1 MLRGTDIPVAIDES
15 RGCKGSLANT
25 VDMEQVELAA
35 AAQDKRLAFVIGEK
49 DLAVHNDGRRR
60 EPFALRSAKPIL
72 PECSPRLRIERSG
85 NACHIVDHVQ
95 LIAVE
100 NRGWNKR

>member
-1 MLRGTDIPVAIDES
+1 MPRGTDIPAAIDES

-25 VDMEQVELAA
+25 VDMEQVELASA
-35 AAQDKRLAFVIGEK
+35 
-49 DLAVHNDGRRR
+49 RRTNVSPSSLVKKILPSTTTGDAETLR
-60 EPFALRSAKPIL
+60 IRSAKAIL

-95 LIAVE
+95 VITVE
-100 NRGWNKR
+100 NRGWNKG